1 MSIFRDRTDKIF
13 FVLMVLITLAVGAWF
28 ARTWWQGQQQEWQG
42 REVPAALAASALPP
56 GAVTGYAPPDSV
68 SVRFVRYGTIRYE
81 RVSARVVP
89 EPFGDEVAVE
99 VFGYEPQRR
108 PWLSHRTVL
117 TGRSPHIEVI
127 RHEFRD
133 DTTAAA
139 EMRRRWPGFAVD
151 LEDPRGITFL
161 RREQTDPQAPNDV
174 AYVRCGRSVWMFNA
188 VDDAVGL
195 RAVAA
200 AGFIYGDTPA
210 H

>member
-1 MSIFRDRTDKIF
+1 MSIFRDRTDKFF

-28 ARTWWQGQQQEWQG
+28 ARKWWQGQQQEWQG
-42 REVPAALAASALPP
+42 REVPPPLAEPVPP

-68 SVRFVRYGTIRYE
+68 VVHFVRYGDIRYE

-89 EPFGDEVAVE
+89 EPFADEAAVE

-108 PWLSHRTVL
+108 PWLSHREML
-117 TGRSPHIEVI
+117 TGRSPHIEVV
-127 RHEFRD
+127 RHEFYD
-133 DTTAAA
+133 DTAAAA
-139 EMRRRWPGFAVD
+139 EMTRRWPGFAVD

-161 RREQTDPQAPNDV
+161 RREQPDPQSPNDV